1 MRSKKKSNS
10 GLKELLI
17 KKKLE
22 LLAELKKAM
31 GEKLDEDV
39 RMTFD
44 LLKDNPDK
52 SVDELLKHVD
62 AKIIGNKSEEIDDID
77 SALNKLKEG
86 TYGVC
91 EECGEDIPIKR
102 LEAVPSASYCVFC
115 QEEIDRQN
123 KDESIRKECNV
134 KPEKD
139 DYFLSEKE

>member
-1 MRSKKKSNS
+1 MGREKKRNS
-10 GLKELLI
+10 ELKELLI

-22 LLAELKKAM
+22 LLAEVKKAI
-31 GEKLDEDV
+31 GDKLEEDV

-52 SVDELLKHVD
+52 SVDELLKHVN
-62 AKIIGNKSEEIDDID
+62 ARIIGNKSEEIDDID
-77 SALNKLKEG
+77 AALYKFEEA

-102 LEAVPSASYCVFC
+102 LEAVPSASYCVSC
-115 QEEIDRQN
+115 QHDIDRQN
-123 KDESIRKECNV
+123 KDETPRKERRWA
-134 KPEKD
+134 PEKD

>member
-1 MRSKKKSNS
+1 MRSEKNNS
-10 GLKELLI
+10 ELKELLI

-22 LLAELKKAM
+22 LLAEVKKAM
-31 GEKLDEDV
+31 GDKLEEDV

-52 SVDELLKHVD
+52 SVDELLKHVN
-62 AKIIGNKSEEIDDID
+62 ARIIGNRSEEIDDID
-77 SALNKLKEG
+77 SALNKLEEG

-102 LEAVPSASYCVFC
+102 MDAVPAALYCVNC
-115 QEEIDRQN
+115 QDVIDRIK
-123 KDESIRKECNV
+123 KDEEPRKERGGT
-134 KPEKD
+134 PEKD